1 MIVYTVIYVVILY
14 YMACSFTAAQTLT
27 PGKWLYHII
36 TTVYIYIYIYDRI
49 YGHIRCN
56 YMVCSV
62 TQTLTPETRLA
73 Q

>member
-36 TTVYIYIYIYDRI
+36 TTVYIYIYMTVYTVIFVVIIWFAVSLR
-49 YGHIRCN
+49 
-56 YMVCSV
+56 
-62 TQTLTPETRLA
+62 P
-73 Q
+73 